1 MTSLPASAST
11 KHSTDPNAPPRADE
25 LPTIDDVKAARRRLQ
40 GAAVR
45 TPLLESILLNQRLG
59 GRLLIKPECLQKTG
73 SFKFRGAYNKLSSLT
88 DAEKACGVV
97 AYSSGNH
104 AQGVAAAAQMLKID
118 ATIVM
123 PADAPAIKLANT
135 RAYGATVVTYD
146 RFTENREEI
155 GNAIASEKGA
165 VLVAPYDDAYV
176 MAGQGT
182 IGYEIAEQAAELGAV
197 PEAALVCCGGGGLIS
212 GTALALSDA
221 APGLPVYA
229 VEPDLFD
236 DTKRSLASGT
246 RESVPPEARS
256 ICDALLSP
264 MPGRLTFAL
273 NKNLLAG
280 GFGVSDDEVRHAMR
294 VAFTELKLVVEPGGA
309 VALAAVLA
317 GEIDIEGRTLV
328 AVISGGNVDPAQ
340 FAAILADGA

>member
-1 MTSLPASAST
+1 MTSLAGSQPLNQDA
-11 KHSTDPNAPPRADE
+11 DPRPDE
-25 LPTIDDVKAARRRLQ
+25 LPTVDDVKKARRRIQ

-59 GRLLIKPECLQKTG
+59 GRLLVKPECLQKTG

-88 DAEKACGVV
+88 EAEKAGGVV

-104 AQGVAAAAQMLKID
+104 AQGVAAAAQMLGVE

-135 RAYGATVVTYD
+135 RAYGANVITYD

-155 GNAIASEKGA
+155 GNAVASEKGA

-182 IGYEIAEQAAELGAV
+182 IGFEIAEQVAELGAAPDAV
-197 PEAALVCCGGGGLIS
+197 LVNCGGGGLIS

-229 VEPDLFD
+229 VEPALFD
-236 DTKRSLASGT
+236 DTKRSLESGR
-246 RESVPPEARS
+246 RESVPPDARS
-256 ICDALLSP
+256 ICDALLAP
-264 MPGRLTFAL
+264 KPGRLTFAL
-273 NKNLLAG
+273 NKQLLAG
-280 GFGVSDDEVRHAMR
+280 GFGASDDEVRAAMR

-309 VALAAVLA
+309 VSLAAILS
-317 GEIDIEGRTLV
+317 GRIDIEGKTLV

-340 FAAILADGA
+340 FAQILADGS

>member
-1 MTSLPASAST
+1 MSSLPASQT
-11 KHSTDPNAPPRADE
+11 TDQDAAARPDE
-25 LPTIDDVKAARRRLQ
+25 LPTVADVKKARERIQ

-88 DAEKACGVV
+88 DAEKARGVV
-97 AYSSGNH
+97 AFSSGNH
-104 AQGVAAAAQMLKID
+104 AQGVAAAAQMLGIE

-146 RFTENREEI
+146 RFNESREEI

-182 IGYEIAEQAAELGAV
+182 IGYEIAEQAAELGAA

-229 VEPDLFD
+229 VEPELFD
-236 DTKRSLASGT
+236 DTKRSLESGRLET
-246 RESVPPEARS
+246 VPPEARS
-256 ICDALLSP
+256 ICDALLAP

-273 NKNLLAG
+273 NKDLLAG

-294 VAFTELKLVVEPGGA
+294 VAFTELKLVAEPGGA

-317 GEIDIEGRTLV
+317 GKIDIKGRTLV

-340 FAAILADGA
+340 FAAILSEGA

>member
-1 MTSLPASAST
+1 MTSLAGSQP
-11 KHSTDPNAPPRADE
+11 PNQDTAPRPEE
-25 LPTIDDVKAARRRLQ
+25 LPTVDDVKLARRRIQ

-59 GRLLIKPECLQKTG
+59 GRLLVKPECLQKTG

-88 DAEKACGVV
+88 EAEKACGIV

-104 AQGVAAAAQMLKID
+104 AQGVAAAAQMLGVE

-135 RAYGATVVTYD
+135 RAYGANVITYD

-155 GNAIASEKGA
+155 GNAVASEKGA

-182 IGYEIAEQAAELGAV
+182 IGFEIAEQVAELGASPDAV
-197 PEAALVCCGGGGLIS
+197 LVNCGGGGLIS

-229 VEPDLFD
+229 VEPALFD
-236 DTKRSLASGT
+236 DTKRSLESGR
-246 RESVPPEARS
+246 RETVPPDARS
-256 ICDALLSP
+256 ICDALLAP
-264 MPGRLTFAL
+264 KPGRLTFAL
-273 NKNLLAG
+273 NKQLLAG
-280 GFGVSDDEVRHAMR
+280 GFGVSDDEVRAAMR

-309 VALAAVLA
+309 VSLAAILS
-317 GEIDIEGRTLV
+317 GKIDIEGKTHV

-340 FAAILADGA
+340 FAQILAG

>member
-1 MTSLPASAST
+1 MTSLAGSQNTTEDTVPG
-11 KHSTDPNAPPRADE
+11 PEE
-25 LPTIDDVKAARRRLQ
+25 LPSVADVRTARQRIQ

-59 GRLLIKPECLQKTG
+59 GRLLLKPECLQKTG

-88 DAEKACGVV
+88 AAEKACGVV

-104 AQGVAAAAQMLKID
+104 AQGVAAAAQMLGID

-135 RAYGATVVTYD
+135 RAYGATVITYD
-146 RFTENREEI
+146 RFTENREDI
-155 GNAIASEKGA
+155 GGKVASEKGA
-165 VLVAPYDDAYV
+165 VLVAPYDDPFV

-182 IGYEIAEQAAELGAV
+182 IGFEIAEQVAELGAD
-197 PEAALVCCGGGGLIS
+197 PEAVLVNCGGGGLIS

-221 APGLPVYA
+221 APSLPVYA
-229 VEPDLFD
+229 VEPALFD
-236 DTKRSLASGT
+236 DTKRSLESGQ

-256 ICDALLSP
+256 ICDALLAP
-264 MPGRLTFAL
+264 KPGRLTFAL
-273 NKNLLAG
+273 NKKLLSG
-280 GFGVSDDEVRHAMR
+280 GFGVTDDEVRHAMR
-294 VAFTELKLVVEPGGA
+294 IAFTELKLVVEPGGA
-309 VALAAVLA
+309 VSLAAILS
-317 GEIDIEGRTLV
+317 GKIDITGKTMI

-340 FAAILADGA
+340 FAQILADGS

>member
-1 MTSLPASAST
+1 MTSLARSQPIDAEA
-11 KHSTDPNAPPRADE
+11 APRPDE
-25 LPTIDDVKAARRRLQ
+25 LPTVDDVRRARQRIL

-59 GRLLIKPECLQKTG
+59 GRLLVKPECLQKTG

-88 DAEKACGVV
+88 DAERTRGVV
-97 AYSSGNH
+97 AFSSGNH
-104 AQGVAAAAQMLKID
+104 AQGVAAAAQMLGID
-118 ATIVM
+118 ATIIM

-135 RAYGATVVTYD
+135 RAYGATVITYD
-146 RFTENREEI
+146 RFTESREEI
-155 GNAIASEKGA
+155 GNKIAAEKGA

-182 IGYEIAEQAAELGAV
+182 IGFEIAEQVKDLGAAPDAV
-197 PEAALVCCGGGGLIS
+197 LVNCGGGGLIS

-221 APGLPVYA
+221 APDLPVYA
-229 VEPDLFD
+229 VEPALFD
-236 DTKRSLASGT
+236 DTKRSLESGK
-246 RESVPPEARS
+246 RESVAPEARS

-273 NKNLLAG
+273 NSKLLKG
-280 GFGVSDDEVRHAMR
+280 GFSVTDDEVRIAMR
-294 VAFTELKLVVEPGGA
+294 VAFAELKLVVEPGGA
-309 VALAAVLA
+309 VSLAAILS
-317 GEIDIEGRTLV
+317 GKIDIKGKTLV

-340 FAAILADGA
+340 FAQILAEGA

>member
-1 MTSLPASAST
+1 MTSLAGSQPPNQDA
-11 KHSTDPNAPPRADE
+11 DPRPDE
-25 LPTIDDVKAARRRLQ
+25 LPTVDDVKKARQRIQ

-59 GRLLIKPECLQKTG
+59 GRLLVKPECLQKTG

-104 AQGVAAAAQMLKID
+104 AQGVAAAAQMLGID

-135 RAYGATVVTYD
+135 RAYGANVITYD

-155 GNAIASEKGA
+155 GNAVAAEKGA
-165 VLVAPYDDAYV
+165 VLVAPYDDPYV

-182 IGYEIAEQAAELGAV
+182 IGFEIAEQVAELGAS
-197 PEAALVCCGGGGLIS
+197 PEAVLVNCGGGGLIS

-229 VEPDLFD
+229 VEPALFD
-236 DTKRSLASGT
+236 DTKRSLESGT
-246 RESVPPEARS
+246 REAVPADARS
-256 ICDALLSP
+256 ICDALLAP
-264 MPGRLTFAL
+264 KPGRLTFAL
-273 NKNLLAG
+273 NKQLLAG
-280 GFGVSDDEVRHAMR
+280 GFGVSDDEVRDAMR

-309 VALAAVLA
+309 VSLAAILS
-317 GEIDIEGRTLV
+317 GKIDIKGKTLV
-328 AVISGGNVDPAQ
+328 AVVSGGNVDPAQ
-340 FAAILADGA
+340 FAQILADGP